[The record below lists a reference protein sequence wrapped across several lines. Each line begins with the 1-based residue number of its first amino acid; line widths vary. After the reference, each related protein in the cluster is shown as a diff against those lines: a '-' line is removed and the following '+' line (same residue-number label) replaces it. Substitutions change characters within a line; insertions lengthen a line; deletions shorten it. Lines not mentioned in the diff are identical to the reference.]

1 MLFQITHTH
10 SHETC
15 PAVHQSRLQ
24 DLNAWFESL
33 KASPDVSL
41 VGAYAAPLDHL
52 LHITVEA
59 PDLGA
64 VVRALGPLNAL
75 GTAQT
80 SPVLPLAELLSIA
93 RDGVS
98 QL

>member
-1 MLFQITHTH
+1 MLFHITHTH

-15 PAVHQSRLQ
+15 PAVHADRLQ
-24 DLNAWFESL
+24 EVAAWFASV

-41 VGAYAAPLDHL
+41 VGAYAAPLDHV

-64 VVRALGPLNAL
+64 VVRSMGVLNGL

-80 SPVLPLAELLSIA
+80 TPVLPLEELLSIA
-93 RDGVS
+93 SDGVTR
-98 QL
+98 L